1 LSEITRAQ
9 VFDFLRQYGD
19 KGLLVL
25 RTALDIALDPNIDHR
40 LGDFSYK
47 HLVIR
52 LRAMGINYNPSN
64 LLRIMEREYTLI
76 EKTYSSSNQKW
87 WRFIDLDGVRN
98 ALNEYIGG
106 TSFSDPRLRILLIKY
121 RSLEPSRIL
130 SFLKRISTKPVL
142 SSIDKKV
149 FREIVFKELD
159 LIAEILEKMMEYE
172 DVFEKEISVLNE
184 IIMLAERVAARLEG
198 ERQAERHGL
207 GMTVEEHRM
216 RETI

>member
-1 LSEITRAQ
+1 MSEITRAQ
-9 VFDFLRQYGD
+9 VLDFLRQYGD
-19 KGLLVL
+19 KGLLIL

-64 LLRIMEREYTLI
+64 LLRIMEREYSLI

-98 ALNEYIGG
+98 AVNEYMGG
-106 TSFSDPRLRILLIKY
+106 ISFDDPRLRILLIKY
-121 RSLEPSRIL
+121 RSLEPTRIL
-130 SFLKRISTKPVL
+130 SFLKRILTKPVI

-149 FREIVFKELD
+149 FKEIVFKELD
-159 LIAEILEKMMEYE
+159 LIAEILEKMIEYE
-172 DVFEKEISVLNE
+172 DVFEKEIAVLNE
-184 IIMLAERVAARLEG
+184 IILLADRVAARFEG
-198 ERQAERHGL
+198 EKRLDRPDL
-207 GMTVEEHRM
+207 KTTIEESRL
-216 RETI
+216 EEPL

>member
-1 LSEITRAQ
+1 MSEITRAQ

-19 KGLLVL
+19 KGLLIL

-64 LLRIMEREYTLI
+64 LLRIMEREYSLI

-87 WRFIDLDGVRN
+87 WRFIDLDGIRN
-98 ALNEYIGG
+98 AVNEYMGG
-106 TSFSDPRLRILLIKY
+106 TSFDDPRLRILLIKY
-121 RSLEPSRIL
+121 RSLEPTRIL
-130 SFLKRISTKPVL
+130 SFLKRISSKPVI

-149 FREIVFKELD
+149 FKEIVFKELD
-159 LIAEILEKMMEYE
+159 LIAEILENMMEYE
-172 DVFEKEISVLNE
+172 DVFEKEIAVLNE
-184 IIMLAERVAARLEG
+184 IILLADRVAARLEG
-198 ERQAERHGL
+198 EKRLSGSDLKTTIEESRL
-207 GMTVEEHRM
+207 GEPL
-216 RETI
+216 